1 MMLTE
6 LVRNLESLGQ
16 QMSLI
21 RNSMVNMA
29 LQTVSMISNTSF
41 SWMLTISIW
50 GGNSEEL
57 FAGWTDLRQGEL
69 HHPREVGRD

>member
-29 LQTVSMISNTSF
+29 LQTVSMISKTSF

-57 FAGWTDLRQGEL
+57 FAG
-69 HHPREVGRD
+69 